1 MPHAAAGSGV
11 PDLRHQGIKKAA
23 LQFRSAAF

>member
-11 PDLRHQGIKKAA
+11 PELRHQGIKKAA
-23 LQFRSAAF
+23 LRNCSAAF